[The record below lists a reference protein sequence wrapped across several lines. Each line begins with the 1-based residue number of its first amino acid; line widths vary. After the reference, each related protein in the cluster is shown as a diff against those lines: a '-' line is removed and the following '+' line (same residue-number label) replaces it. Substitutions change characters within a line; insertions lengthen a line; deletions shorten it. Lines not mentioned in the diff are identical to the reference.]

1 VTDFKKILCGI
12 DFSDTSRAGMRAA
25 SALAGRLDADL
36 TLFHVFQ
43 APGYVLPEGVVFAG
57 PDVLARVAEEV
68 DKALAAW
75 KVEAEAA
82 GAKRVTTQS
91 AMGTPADEIVMAAQ
105 KGGYDL
111 IVVGTHG
118 RSGIVHAL
126 LGSIAEKV
134 VRRSTVPVLTVHPT
148 SA

>member
-1 VTDFKKILCGI
+1 MSDFKRILCGL

-25 SALAGRLDADL
+25 CALAERLDAEL

-57 PDVLARVAEEV
+57 PDVLQQVSDEV

-75 KVEAEAA
+75 KAEAEAA
-82 GAKRVTTQS
+82 GAKRVTTKS
-91 AMGTPADEIVMAAQ
+91 AMGNPADEIVEAG
-105 KGGYDL
+105 KSGGYDL

-134 VRRSTVPVLTVHPT
+134 VRRSTVPVLTVHP
-148 SA
+148 AAG